1 MRNVEPLHRD
11 TALSAIRIQQ
21 DPSNASHWCF
31 MHAQQAFAE
40 PAYRPCFSPRLLRE
54 LRLFAQQAIDAVSQ
68 RVADDPTHL
77 AHIVVASDA
86 HVFNLG
92 GDLDLFVQMIRARDR
107 DGLLHYARQCVDSVH
122 LLHTRLHP
130 NAHTIGLVEGD
141 ALGGGFELAL
151 ACQTIVAESGV
162 QMGFPEVLFGLFPG
176 MGAYSLLSR
185 RVSPRLAEEMM
196 LNGVMYSSDQLHR
209 MGIIDVLV
217 PKGEGV
223 RAVHEV
229 IRQNRRIAA
238 ARLALHRVRD
248 AVHPISLDELTRIT
262 EIWVDTALQLGDKS
276 LRMMERLVRAQL
288 RRPEVESMDDAGLDV
303 ATPENIGAQ
312 L

>member
-1 MRNVEPLHRD
+1 MRTVEPLHRD
-11 TALSAIRIQQ
+11 SAFSTIRIQQ
-21 DPSNASHWCF
+21 DASNDSHWCF
-31 MHAQQAFAE
+31 MHAQQAFADQG
-40 PAYRPCFSPRLLRE
+40 YRACFSPRLLRE
-54 LRLFAQQAIDAVSQ
+54 LRLFARQAIDEIGQQAEGNQS
-68 RVADDPTHL
+68 HL
-77 AHIVVASDA
+77 AHIVLASDT

-92 GDLDLFVQMIRARDR
+92 GDLGLFSQLIRNRDR
-107 DGLLHYARQCVDSVH
+107 DGLLHYARECVDSVH

-185 RVSPRLAEEMM
+185 RVSPKLAEEMM
-196 LNGVMYSSDQLHR
+196 LNGVMYSSDELHR
-209 MGIIDVLV
+209 MGVVDVLA

-229 IRQNRRIAA
+229 IRQNRRIAT

-248 AVHPISLDELTRIT
+248 AVAPLSLDELTRIT
-262 EIWVDTALQLGDKS
+262 EIWVDTAMQLSDKS
-276 LRMMERLVRAQL
+276 LRVMERLVRAQL
-288 RRPEVESMDDAGLDV
+288 RRPDPSGEASAALGSARSE
-303 ATPENIGAQ
+303 
-312 L
+312 

>member
-11 TALSAIRIQQ
+11 TLSAIRIQH
-21 DPSNASHWCF
+21 DASNASHWCF
-31 MHAQQAFAE
+31 MHAQQAFADS
-40 PAYRPCFSPRLLRE
+40 AYRPCFSPRLLRE
-54 LRLFAQQAIDAVSQ
+54 LRLFAQQTIDAIGASVA
-68 RVADDPTHL
+68 ADDAHL
-77 AHIVVASDA
+77 AHIVLASDA

-92 GDLDLFVQMIRARDR
+92 GDLELFSQLIRSRDR
-107 DGLLHYARQCVDSVH
+107 DGLLRYARECVDSVH

-176 MGAYSLLSR
+176 MGAYSLLCS
-185 RVSPRLAEEMM
+185 RVSPKLAEEMM
-196 LNGVMYSSDQLHR
+196 LNGRMYSSDELHR
-209 MGIIDVLV
+209 MGIVDVLV

-223 RAVHEV
+223 RAVHEA

-238 ARLALHRVRD
+238 ARLALHKVREL
-248 AVHPISLDELTRIT
+248 VHPVGLDELMRIT

-276 LRMMERLVRAQL
+276 LRTMERLVRAQL
-288 RRPEVESMDDAGLDV
+288 RRPQAQVPETTAG
-303 ATPENIGAQ
+303 TR
-312 L
+312 

>member
-1 MRNVEPLHRD
+1 MRTVEPLHRD
-11 TALSAIRIQQ
+11 SAFSTIRIQQ
-21 DPSNASHWCF
+21 DASNDSHWCF
-31 MHAQQAFAE
+31 MHAQQAFADQ
-40 PAYRPCFSPRLLRE
+40 AYRACFSPRLLRE
-54 LRLFAQQAIDAVSQ
+54 LRLFARQAIDAIGREAEGNQS
-68 RVADDPTHL
+68 HL
-77 AHIVVASDA
+77 AHIVLASDT

-92 GDLDLFVQMIRARDR
+92 GDLGLFSQLIRNRDR
-107 DGLLHYARQCVDSVH
+107 DGLLHYARECVDSVH

-185 RVSPRLAEEMM
+185 RVSPKLAEEMM
-196 LNGVMYSSDQLHR
+196 LNGVMYSSDELHR
-209 MGIIDVLV
+209 MGVVDVLA

-229 IRQNRRIAA
+229 IRQNRRIAT

-248 AVHPISLDELTRIT
+248 AVAPLSLDELTRIT
-262 EIWVDTALQLGDKS
+262 EIWVDTAMQLSDKS
-276 LRMMERLVRAQL
+276 LRVMERLVRAQL
-288 RRPEVESMDDAGLDV
+288 RRPDPSAEASAAVSSARSE
-303 ATPENIGAQ
+303 
-312 L
+312 

>member
-1 MRNVEPLHRD
+1 MRNVEQLHRD
-11 TALSAIRIQQ
+11 NALSTIRIQK
-21 DPSNASHWCF
+21 DSSNDSHWCF
-31 MHAQQAFAE
+31 MHAQQAFADSS
-40 PAYRPCFSPRLLRE
+40 YRACFSPRMLRE
-54 LRLFAQQAIDAVSQ
+54 LRLFARQTIDGITEKVSESQ
-68 RVADDPTHL
+68 THL
-77 AHIVVASDA
+77 AHIVLASDA

-92 GDLDLFVQMIRARDR
+92 GDLNLFSQLIRAKNRE
-107 DGLLHYARQCVDSVH
+107 GLLHYARECVDSVH

-130 NAHTIGLVEGD
+130 NAHTIALVEGD

-176 MGAYSLLSR
+176 MGAYSLLSQ
-185 RVSPRLAEEMM
+185 RVSPKLAEQMM
-196 LNGVMYSSDQLHR
+196 LNGVMYSSDELHR
-209 MGIIDVLV
+209 MGLVDVLV

-229 IRQNRRIAA
+229 IRQNKRIAA

-248 AVHPISLDELTRIT
+248 AVNPISLDELTRIT
-262 EIWVDTALQLGDKS
+262 EIWVDTALQLGDKQ
-276 LRMMERLVRAQL
+276 LRMMERLVRAQM
-288 RRPEVESMDDAGLDV
+288 RRPD
-303 ATPENIGAQ
+303 TIGMEQAAV

>member
-1 MRNVEPLHRD
+1 MYNVEQLHRD
-11 TALSAIRIQQ
+11 PSLSTIRTQG
-21 DPSNASHWCF
+21 DASNASHWCF
-31 MHAQQAFAE
+31 MHAQQAFSEAG
-40 PAYRPCFSPRLLRE
+40 YRPCFSPRLLRE
-54 LRLFAQQAIDAVSQ
+54 LRLFAQETINTIKSDVE
-68 RVADDPTHL
+68 ADP
-77 AHIVVASDA
+77 AQISHIVLASDA

-92 GDLDLFVQMIRARDR
+92 GDLQLFSQLIRERDR
-107 DGLLHYARQCVDSVH
+107 EGLMRYATECVDSIH

-130 NAHTIGLVEGD
+130 SAHTVALVQGD

-185 RVSPRLAEEMM
+185 RVSPKLAEQMM

-209 MGIIDVLV
+209 MGIVDVLV
-217 PKGEGV
+217 PKGEGA

-229 IRQNRRIAA
+229 IRQNRRIAT

-248 AVHPISLDELTRIT
+248 AVNPVSLDELARIT
-262 EIWVDTALQLGDKS
+262 EIWVDTALQLTDKQ
-276 LRMMERLVRAQL
+276 LRVMERLVRAQL
-288 RRPEVESMDDAGLDV
+288 RRPEAVL
-303 ATPENIGAQ
+303 ENVSAV
-312 L
+312 

>member
-1 MRNVEPLHRD
+1 MHNVEQLYPD
-11 TALSAIRIQQ
+11 NPFSTIRVQK
-21 DPSNASHWCF
+21 DASNDSHWCF
-31 MHAQQAFAE
+31 MHAQQAFAD
-40 PAYRPCFSPRLLRE
+40 PDYRACFSPRMLRE
-54 LRLFAQQAIDAVSQ
+54 LRLFARQTIEDITTRSMDSQ
-68 RVADDPTHL
+68 HI
-77 AHIVVASDA
+77 AHIVLASDA

-92 GDLDLFVQMIRARDR
+92 GDLGLFSQLIHAKDR
-107 DGLLHYARQCVDSVH
+107 NGLLRYARECVDSVH

-130 NAHTIGLVEGD
+130 DAHTIALVEGD

-176 MGAYSLLSR
+176 MGAYSLLSQ
-185 RVSPRLAEEMM
+185 RVSPKIAEQMM
-196 LNGVMYSSDQLHR
+196 LNGVMYSSDQLHK
-209 MGIIDVLV
+209 MGLVDVLV

-248 AVHPISLDELTRIT
+248 AVNPISLDELTKVT
-262 EIWVDTALQLGDKS
+262 EIWVDTALQLGDRQ
-276 LRMMERLVRAQL
+276 LRTMERLVRAQM
-288 RRPEVESMDDAGLDV
+288 RRPETARMDRAITL
-303 ATPENIGAQ
+303 
-312 L
+312 

>member
-11 TALSAIRIQQ
+11 TLSAIRIQH
-21 DPSNASHWCF
+21 DASNASHWCF
-31 MHAQQAFAE
+31 MHAQQAFADS
-40 PAYRPCFSPRLLRE
+40 AYRPCFSPRLLRE
-54 LRLFAQQAIDAVSQ
+54 LRLFAQQTIDAIGAS
-68 RVADDPTHL
+68 AAEDDTHL
-77 AHIVVASDA
+77 AHIVLASDA

-92 GDLDLFVQMIRARDR
+92 GDLELFSQLIRSRDR
-107 DGLLHYARQCVDSVH
+107 DGLLHYARECVDSVH

-176 MGAYSLLSR
+176 MGAYSLLCS
-185 RVSPRLAEEMM
+185 RVSPKLAEEMM
-196 LNGVMYSSDQLHR
+196 LNGRMYSSDELHR
-209 MGIIDVLV
+209 MGIVDVLV

-223 RAVHEV
+223 RAVHEA

-248 AVHPISLDELTRIT
+248 LVHPVALDELMRIT

-276 LRMMERLVRAQL
+276 LRTMERLVRAQL
-288 RRPEVESMDDAGLDV
+288 RRPQAQAPETTAG
-303 ATPENIGAQ
+303 TR
-312 L
+312 

>member
-1 MRNVEPLHRD
+1 MYNVEQLHRD
-11 TALSAIRIQQ
+11 PSLSTIRTQG
-21 DPSNASHWCF
+21 DASNASHWCF
-31 MHAQQAFAE
+31 MHAQQAFSEAG
-40 PAYRPCFSPRLLRE
+40 YRPCFSPRLLRE
-54 LRLFAQQAIDAVSQ
+54 LRLFAQETINTIKSDVE
-68 RVADDPTHL
+68 ADP
-77 AHIVVASDA
+77 AQISHIVLASDA

-92 GDLDLFVQMIRARDR
+92 GDLQLFSQLIRERDR
-107 DGLLHYARQCVDSVH
+107 EGLMRYATECVDSIH

-130 NAHTIGLVEGD
+130 SAHTVALVQGD

-185 RVSPRLAEEMM
+185 RVSPKLAEQMM
-196 LNGVMYSSDQLHR
+196 LNGVMYSSDQLHQ
-209 MGIIDVLV
+209 MGIVDVLV

-229 IRQNRRIAA
+229 IRQNRRIAT

-248 AVHPISLDELTRIT
+248 AVNPVSLDELARIT
-262 EIWVDTALQLGDKS
+262 EIWVDTALQLTDKQ
-276 LRMMERLVRAQL
+276 LRVMERLVRAQL
-288 RRPEVESMDDAGLDV
+288 RRPEAVL
-303 ATPENIGAQ
+303 ENVSAV
-312 L
+312 